1 MRIELAWVRAQ
12 GWAAS
17 DQLLELN
24 YRGIAVP
31 LRDRHSSVL
40 VAPSVTR
47 PMGHEPTEAAARRVL
62 GALRETTQAM
72 RNLF

>member
-1 MRIELAWVRAQ
+1 MRIQLARVRAQ
-12 GWAAS
+12 GWAAF

-40 VAPSVTR
+40 VAPSVTM
-47 PMGHEPTEAAARRVL
+47 PMGHEPTEAAAQREL
-62 GALRETTQAM
+62 GVLRETARAM